1 MHLTFKDIL
10 GSFFYRFYTRFRAM
24 DLGIIIGIVIG
35 VVVFFLCLLLVGL
48 LIAKN
53 RAQPPLQRGQPPPLQ
68 RGQPPPHS
76 SVNDWG
82 FDYQGV
88 AIPTKS
94 DKFGQYL
101 SDGSFELNPSGPVGP
116 TRYFDKYGVSLDI
129 RMPDQTTIR
138 YSMTDGLNNQLEI
151 SDAKHSYSTWVWPF
165 DWKGPSAIPPDNVE
179 KSNNILS
186 QETEYD
192 LKRRNRLDE

>member
-1 MHLTFKDIL
+1 
-10 GSFFYRFYTRFRAM
+10 M
-24 DLGIIIGIVIG
+24 DSGIIIGIGIS

-53 RAQPPLQRGQPPPLQ
+53 KARTHSQKAQPPPQKAQPPPQ
-68 RGQPPPHS
+68 MAQPPPQMAHPPLS
-76 SVNDWG
+76 GSFNEWG
-82 FDYQGV
+82 FDYQGK

-101 SDGSFELNPSGPVGP
+101 PNGSFKRNPSGPVGP
-116 TRYFDKYGVSLDI
+116 TRYFDKDGVSLDI
-129 RMPDQTTIR
+129 RKPENNIR

-151 SDAKHSYSTWVWPF
+151 SDAKHYYSTWVWPF
-165 DWKGPSAIPPDNVE
+165 DWKGPSAIPPENVE

-186 QETEYD
+186 QETEYN
-192 LKRRNRLDE
+192 LKRNRLDELSYL